1 MQEIVGDGA
10 YLVENARE
18 LAGAI
23 LAVINQDSLRN
34 SLVNQGLAQATKY
47 SWRKTARE
55 TAAVY
60 DDVMKTRS

>member
-1 MQEIVGDGA
+1 
-10 YLVENARE
+10 
-18 LAGAI
+18 
-23 LAVINQDSLRN
+23 VINQEPLRQ

-60 DDVMKTRS
+60 DEVMGSRN